1 MLAGEGLAFA
11 LNLFGN
17 NREITANGVGFDAL
31 AEEGMT
37 HAEEN
42 HVHGENQKHFL

>member
-1 MLAGEGLAFA
+1 MLVSKGLAFA

-17 NREITANGVGFDAL
+17 NREITVNGVEFDAL

-37 HAEEN
+37 HAKEN
-42 HVHGENQKHFL
+42 HVHGENQQHFL